1 MVISGTKTL
10 SWFLGASRFKR
21 SKSDTLIVFSAIALA
36 ITFTLG
42 ITVGTKYLQSTI
54 VLADLDS
61 VITDISIGVSLPE
74 VTDQADMNSVTDA
87 LNQLSSVDNTIIK
100 QHTRDRYRGDG
111 ELVHE
116 FGIDT
121 NATSTFDRI
130 DQSSPNI
137 LSFDSDDFRSYVEV
151 SNIRMQKH
159 DNALLT
165 LNTTIISP
173 YLARKCNVTI
183 NDTIFLHYFR
193 YPGWYISN
201 EISNKSFPLKIT
213 NILSVPSESQE
224 AKELLRSPFLYQ
236 TEGRIRE
243 LLIVESATFLNLLE
257 SLMGDYRGIVTSQFV
272 VSLFLHREPIIDSY
286 NTVKS
291 PSMLGS
297 IETEVVN
304 TLQKILPQG
313 SVLYTQNL
321 LLEELRVLEADISSL
336 QQTLTV
342 VSLPVICLVLG
353 ITLLSRIISI
363 NNQIR
368 QYGVWICR
376 GVSKNDLKNAFLIE
390 GAILGVFAAIGGVLS
405 SLVLIS
411 SLYFI
416 IPNDKNF
423 FQWLYVFI
431 NNLPSIGVNSLF
443 LGIII
448 GVSLNYIV
456 SRNVMKIQPIET
468 VQQYRSGITR
478 WFIEK
483 RKNVRW
489 VIFPLAIIVT
499 IWMILRIISL
509 IGFLGMFQ
517 LLFQLSEDI
526 PSLLLSLLPILI
538 VLLLILIITNRRD
551 LFAKY
556 MISFSFPLNL
566 NVQEIMRLNYLR
578 RPKHFSNLAFLTAI
592 AFSMGIAPIMLSQS
606 AHDVSI
612 RQIKRE
618 VGSDI
623 RITGTYEQLKPVT
636 PSTFHNL
643 SSHIEAVTPMI
654 WVDSDILVNF
664 SYKDNGYQGTGTE
677 HRSTGVLAIQPENFV
692 EVSHFEDCFTPDN
705 QSNELFSQ
713 LRSDVATAVAPICY
727 KNYEISAGEY
737 VEHDIGSVIPIRFSF
752 TNGESV
758 FAYFTVIGFFYL
770 IPGFTQK
777 YFNPPTPLICSID
790 YLESLNITQRL
801 FSISSKEPL
810 MSWLIK
816 IDPQANDAIRERVFH
831 VIHDYFQDSEVFF
844 LDDVVRSF
852 LTTPTGSIVI
862 IMDTMFF
869 MVLMVTIFGLGLVFF
884 QTFRERRTEV
894 AIYRSRGMKVG
905 DINTMFL
912 FEVLSLDV
920 LGAIFG
926 VTIGFVTS
934 LTYTDALIN
943 PHPVI
948 PVYMFF
954 PGVKIILFLG
964 ILAVTH
970 ILMIL
975 GLSYWSTRQSIL
987 GHLRVRD

>member
-1 MVISGTKTL
+1 MYYRSNKISL
-10 SWFLGASRFKR
+10 FLGASRFKR
-21 SKSDTLIVFSAIALA
+21 SKSDTLILFSAIVLT

-54 VLADLDS
+54 VLSDLDS

-74 VTDQADMNSVTDA
+74 VTDQVDMRSVTDT
-87 LNQLSSVDNTIIK
+87 LNQLPFIDNTIIK
-100 QHTRDRYRGDG
+100 QFAWDFYWGDG
-111 ELVHE
+111 GLIHD
-116 FGIDT
+116 FGIET
-121 NATSTFDRI
+121 TAISTLDRI
-130 DQSSPNI
+130 DGSSPHI
-137 LSFDSDDFRSYVEV
+137 LSFNSNDFRNYVELSDIEMIKLNNV
-151 SNIRMQKH
+151 
-159 DNALLT
+159 LLT
-165 LNTTIISP
+165 SNATIISP

-213 NILSVPSESQE
+213 NILSVPFESQE
-224 AKELLRSPFLYQ
+224 AKDLVRNPFHQY
-236 TEGRIRE
+236 TISIFKE
-243 LLIVESATFLNLLE
+243 LLIVESTTFLNLLD
-257 SLMGDYRGIVTSQFV
+257 SLMGDYSGIVTSQFI

-291 PSMLGS
+291 PNRLGS

-304 TLQKILPQG
+304 TLQKILPKG

-321 LLEELRVLEADISSL
+321 LLEELRELEADISRL

-353 ITLLSRIISI
+353 ITLLSRIIST

-376 GVSKNDLKNAFLIE
+376 GISKKDLKNAFLIE

-416 IPNDKNF
+416 IPNDRNF
-423 FQWLYVFI
+423 FQWLCVFI

-456 SRNVMKIQPIET
+456 SRNVMKLQPIET

-483 RKNVRW
+483 RKNLRW
-489 VIFPLAIIVT
+489 VIFPLIIIVT
-499 IWMILRIISL
+499 IWMILRLISL

-517 LLFQLSEDI
+517 LLFQVFEEI

-556 MISFSFPLNL
+556 MIFFSFPLNL
-566 NVQEIMRLNYLR
+566 NVREIMRLNYFR

-623 RITGTYEQLKPVT
+623 RITGTYEQLKAVT

-654 WVDSDILVNF
+654 WVDSDILVYY
-664 SYKDNGYQGTGTE
+664 SYKNIYGYQGTGEE
-677 HRSTGVLAIQPENFV
+677 HRPTGVLAIQSNNFV
-692 EVSHFEDCFTPDN
+692 EVSYFEDCFTPDN

-713 LRSDVATAVAPICY
+713 LRSDAATAVAPICY
-727 KNYEISAGEY
+727 KNYQIDKDKY
-737 VEHDIGSVIPIRFSF
+737 IEHNIGSMLPVQFDFI
-752 TNGESV
+752 NGVLSV
-758 FAYFTVIGFFYL
+758 NFTVVGFFYL

-777 YFNPPTPLICSID
+777 NFNPPTPLICSID

-801 FSISSKEPL
+801 FSRSSKDPL

-844 LDDVVRSF
+844 LDDVVHSF

-869 MVLMVTIFGLGLVFF
+869 MVLMVTIIALGLVFF

-894 AIYRSRGMKVG
+894 AIYRSRGMKEG

-934 LTYTDALIN
+934 LTYTDVLIN
-943 PHPVI
+943 PYPVI

-964 ILAVTH
+964 ILTVTH

-975 GLSYWSTRQSIL
+975 GLSYWSTRLSIL
-987 GHLRVRD
+987 WHLRVRD